1 MLLENLS
8 RWAGLAIVAGCLE
21 AVFHAHH
28 VRLYLASV
36 VDEAAVAITLHQVQW
51 LGLGQPA
58 FTYHSAGIGAH
69 VSCNGVHLA
78 LLEVGGEVLAVVLD
92 SMEDAT
98 V

>member
-1 MLLENLS
+1 MLIMS
-8 RWAGLAIVAGCLE
+8 G
-21 AVFHAHH
+21 
-28 VRLYLASV
+28 V

-69 VSCNGVHLA
+69 VSCNGIHLA
-78 LLEVGGEVLAVVLD
+78 LLEVGGGVLAVVLD
-92 SMEDAT
+92 SREDVT